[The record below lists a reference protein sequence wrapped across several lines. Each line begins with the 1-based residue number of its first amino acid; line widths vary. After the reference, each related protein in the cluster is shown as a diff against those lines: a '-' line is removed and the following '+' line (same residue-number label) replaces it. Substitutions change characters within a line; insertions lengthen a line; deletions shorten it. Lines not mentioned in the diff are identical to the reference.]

1 MDKLVR
7 RAVDAADC
15 GLAQDAR
22 SRVLLSC
29 FIAYWTTSL
38 TSLARQM
45 RAERL
50 AAVMVAPLEQIVSD
64 DAGAQ
69 RARL

>member
-1 MDKLVR
+1 MDKWR
-7 RAVDAADC
+7 GEPSMQQIADWPKMLDL
-15 GLAQDAR
+15 GRLPP
-22 SRVLLSC
+22 C

-45 RAERL
+45 RAERP
-50 AAVMVAPLEQIVSD
+50 AAVMMAPLEQIVSD